1 VKVVL
6 INRQD
11 KIDLD
16 LELVKKASKY
26 ISNKFD
32 NEDGCELNII
42 FVRKKEI
49 KELNKKYRNI
59 NRVTDVLSFSYSDDD
74 LVNFEESADKFK
86 DTGGFI
92 TIGEIII
99 CPEAAEEYSKT
110 QKEMWN
116 LNMEI
121 LLLIIHGL
129 LHIYNYDHEKKED
142 TIKMESIQNSMLRD
156 VKSVFKL

>member
-1 VKVVL
+1 MKVIL
-6 INRQD
+6 INRQN

-32 NEDGCELNII
+32 NEDSCELNII
-42 FVRKKEI
+42 FVEKKEI
-49 KELNKKYRNI
+49 KELNKKYRNTD
-59 NRVTDVLSFSYSDDD
+59 RVTDVLSFSYSDDD

-86 DTGGFI
+86 DTGEFI

-99 CPEAAEEYSKT
+99 CPEAANEYSKT

-142 TIKMESIQNSMLRD
+142 TIKMESIQNSIFRD

>member
-1 VKVVL
+1 MKVIL

-11 KIDLD
+11 GIDLN
-16 LELVKKASKY
+16 LELIKKASKY
-26 ISNKFD
+26 ISNKFN

-42 FVRKKEI
+42 FVEKKEI
-49 KELNKKYRNI
+49 KELNKKYRNTD
-59 NRVTDVLSFSYSDDD
+59 RVTDVLSFSYSDDD

-86 DTGGFI
+86 DTGEFI

-99 CPEAAEEYSKT
+99 CPGAAMEYSKI

-116 LNMEI
+116 LDLEI

-142 TIKMESIQNSMLRD
+142 TIKMESIQNSILRD
-156 VKSVFKL
+156 VRSVFKL